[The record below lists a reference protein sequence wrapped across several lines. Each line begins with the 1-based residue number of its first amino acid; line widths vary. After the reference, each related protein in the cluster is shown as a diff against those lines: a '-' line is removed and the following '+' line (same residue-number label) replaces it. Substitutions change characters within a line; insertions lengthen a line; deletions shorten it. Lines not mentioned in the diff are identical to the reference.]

1 VVLNLTVLN
10 KIGIFSCVAAYYES
24 DIWPAAT
31 NVVTVHP
38 HQTKRKPTAV
48 PSLLFIQ
55 EWAQPHRNIFSI
67 YKTTAAKRSPWD
79 LSSFELRL

>member
-1 VVLNLTVLN
+1 LN

-24 DIWPAAT
+24 DIWPVAT
-31 NVVTVHP
+31 NIVALHP

-55 EWAQPHRNIFSI
+55 EWAQPPRNIFSI

-79 LSSFELRL
+79 LSSFGIRL